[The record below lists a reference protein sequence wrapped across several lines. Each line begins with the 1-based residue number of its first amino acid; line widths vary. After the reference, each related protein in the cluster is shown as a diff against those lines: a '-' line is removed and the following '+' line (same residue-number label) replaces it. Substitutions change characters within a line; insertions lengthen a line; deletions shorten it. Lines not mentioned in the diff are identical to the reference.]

1 MKDINETGVR
11 GYLTWLKKDQ
21 PNVYAAVAPIIAQ
34 RVPEAFSNYEQSLAQ
49 GTLMGFGDDVTDTS
63 AGTTTDFS
71 DSGGFVDTGAVMVS
85 QPSASSGATAAP
97 AVDVSQA
104 ANNGASTAAAV
115 GLIGSI
121 VNAFTQ
127 TKLAQTQAQTA
138 AQINQQQ
145 LQRAQLGLAPLSVS
159 SSSLGIPF
167 ISGMVGQSPVTSG
180 TVLLALAGL
189 GAYLLFGRKGKA

>member
-21 PNVYAAVAPIIAQ
+21 PNVYAAVAPVIAQ

-49 GTLMGFGDDVTDTS
+49 GALMGLGDDVTDTS

-71 DSGGFVDTGAVMVS
+71 DSGGFVDTGTVVVNPS
-85 QPSASSGATAAP
+85 SASSGATAAP

-104 ANNGASTAAAV
+104 ANNGASSAGVV

-167 ISGMVGQSPVTSG
+167 ISGTVAQQATSG
-180 TVLLALAGL
+180 TLLLVAAGVV
-189 GAYLLFGRKGKA
+189 GYLLLSRKGRA